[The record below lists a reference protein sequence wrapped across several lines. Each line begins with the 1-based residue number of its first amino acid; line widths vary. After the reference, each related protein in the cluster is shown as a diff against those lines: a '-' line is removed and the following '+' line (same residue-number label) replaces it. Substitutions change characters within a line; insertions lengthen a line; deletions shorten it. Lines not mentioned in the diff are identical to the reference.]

1 MFSRRRSRASCSLN
15 FLFRSTTCIFSAY
28 SFPSS
33 RALSASRLRESC
45 SAIPFSTADKA
56 PLALASSSWPCFL
69 ASFRRLISRCP
80 LLSAVL
86 YSRAVVCS
94 GMSFSRAL
102 SPNFWNSC
110 TALYILLRSC
120 CHSSAEVS
128 AAALAALRVGVGP
141 AFSRPRPPGAAC
153 EVAAL
158 KRRGYTPLALP
169 PVLAALLRLPS
180 RFNVGKLASRAC
192 SESTARAPC
201 FTLLSS
207 GETSQ
212 LGVGGALRSSAGTA
226 NCCPMSVT
234 AAISVAAM
242 AATLISAATPR
253 FIPHHGALARR

>member
-1 MFSRRRSRASCSLN
+1 
-15 FLFRSTTCIFSAY
+15 
-28 SFPSS
+28 
-33 RALSASRLRESC
+33 
-45 SAIPFSTADKA
+45 
-56 PLALASSSWPCFL
+56 
-69 ASFRRLISRCP
+69 
-80 LLSAVL
+80 
-86 YSRAVVCS
+86 
-94 GMSFSRAL
+94 MSFSRAL

-153 EVAAL
+153 EVDALSVRSMESSTAALATMTRCKWRVDGWGFVQRDKFLMRFYL

-169 PVLAALLRLPS
+169 PVLAAALLRLPS

-207 GETSQ
+207 ARLKVGGETSQ
-212 LGVGGALRSSAGTA
+212 LGVGGALRSSVGTA

-234 AAISVAAM
+234 AATSVAAM

-253 FIPHHGALARR
+253 FIPHHWSVGTSVARRLRIATSSLLQNFIHELAKNGLEPQSLQT

>member
-1 MFSRRRSRASCSLN
+1 
-15 FLFRSTTCIFSAY
+15 
-28 SFPSS
+28 
-33 RALSASRLRESC
+33 
-45 SAIPFSTADKA
+45 
-56 PLALASSSWPCFL
+56 
-69 ASFRRLISRCP
+69 
-80 LLSAVL
+80 
-86 YSRAVVCS
+86 
-94 GMSFSRAL
+94 MSFSRAL

-158 KRRGYTPLALP
+158 RVRNMGVMSSTAALATVTRWKWRVDGWGFGQPDKFLMRFYLKRRGYTPLALP

-192 SESTARAPC
+192 SESTARTPC

-207 GETSQ
+207 E
-212 LGVGGALRSSAGTA
+212 GG
-226 NCCPMSVT
+226 
-234 AAISVAAM
+234 
-242 AATLISAATPR
+242 
-253 FIPHHGALARR
+253 